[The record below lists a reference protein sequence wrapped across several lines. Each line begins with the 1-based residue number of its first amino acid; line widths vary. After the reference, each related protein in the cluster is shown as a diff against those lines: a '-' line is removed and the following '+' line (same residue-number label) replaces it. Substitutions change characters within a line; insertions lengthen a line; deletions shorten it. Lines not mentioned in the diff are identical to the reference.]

1 MTTPLTREG
10 ATPSNDAAA
19 VAPRTGRRLT
29 KKGQLTRERIVA
41 AAAALM
47 LERGVAGTTI
57 EDIQEAAAVSASQ
70 MYHYFADKDSL
81 VSAVID
87 LQTEQVLGFQHLSF
101 GQVESLDDLWRWRD
115 TVVRLVTDL
124 GCVGGCPIG
133 SLGSELAETDPIAR
147 AQLARS
153 FAEWERI
160 LRDGLAA
167 MAAAGQFAG
176 NVDTDRLALAL
187 LGATQGGLLL
197 SQIRRDTTP
206 LATSLDMMI
215 DHIGCHLT
223 DSARVGIRRA
233 HSASAS

>member
-1 MTTPLTREG
+1 MPG
-10 ATPSNDAAA
+10 KDAAA
-19 VAPRTGRRLT
+19 LASRTGRRLT

-41 AAAALM
+41 SAAALM

-87 LQTEQVLGFQHLSF
+87 LQTDQVLGFHHLSF
-101 GQVESLDDLWRWRD
+101 GHVESLDDLWRWRD
-115 TVVRLVTDL
+115 TVVRLVTDRR
-124 GCVGGCPIG
+124 CVGGCPIG
-133 SLGSELAETDPIAR
+133 SLGSELAEIDPIAR

-153 FAEWERI
+153 FAGWERI

-176 NVDTDRLALAL
+176 DVDTDRLALAL
-187 LGATQGGLLL
+187 LGSAQGGLLL
-197 SQIRRDTTP
+197 SQIRRDSTP
-206 LATSLDMMI
+206 LATSLDVMI
-215 DHIGCHLT
+215 DHIGCQLT
-223 DSARVGIRRA
+223 DSARAGTLRA
-233 HSASAS
+233 RSKAPS

>member
-29 KKGQLTRERIVA
+29 KKGQLTRERIV
-41 AAAALM
+41 
-47 LERGVAGTTI
+47 
-57 EDIQEAAAVSASQ
+57 
-70 MYHYFADKDSL
+70 
-81 VSAVID
+81 
-87 LQTEQVLGFQHLSF
+87 
-101 GQVESLDDLWRWRD
+101 
-115 TVVRLVTDL
+115 
-124 GCVGGCPIG
+124 
-133 SLGSELAETDPIAR
+133 
-147 AQLARS
+147 
-153 FAEWERI
+153 
-160 LRDGLAA
+160 
-167 MAAAGQFAG
+167 AAAGQFAG

-206 LATSLDMMI
+206 LATSLDVMI

>member
-1 MTTPLTREG
+1 MT
-10 ATPSNDAAA
+10 SND
-19 VAPRTGRRLT
+19 VASRTGKRLT
-29 KKGQLTRERIVA
+29 KKGQLTRDRIVA
-41 AAAALM
+41 SAATLM
-47 LERGVAGTTI
+47 LQRGVAGTTI
-57 EDIQEAAAVSASQ
+57 EDIQHAAAVSASQ

-87 LQTEQVLGFQHLSF
+87 LTTEQVLGFQHLCF
-101 GQVESLDDLWRWRD
+101 GKVESLDDLRRWRD
-115 TVVRLVTDL
+115 TAVQLVTDL

-153 FAEWERI
+153 FAAWEQI

-176 NVDTDRLALAL
+176 HVDTDRLALAL

-206 LATSLDMMI
+206 LATSLDAMI
-215 DHIGCHLT
+215 DHIACHLT
-223 DSARVGIRRA
+223 DSARAATAGAGR
-233 HSASAS
+233 

>member
-1 MTTPLTREG
+1 M
-10 ATPSNDAAA
+10 PSRDAAA

-41 AAAALM
+41 SAAALM

-87 LQTEQVLGFQHLSF
+87 LQTNQVLGFQHLSL

-115 TVVRLVTDL
+115 TVVQFVTDL

-153 FAEWERI
+153 FAGWERI

-167 MAAAGQFAG
+167 MAAAGQFAS

-197 SQIRRDTTP
+197 SQIRRETTP
-206 LATSLDMMI
+206 LATSLDVMI

-223 DSARVGIRRA
+223 DSARAGTRRRRVA
-233 HSASAS
+233 AVS

>member
-1 MTTPLTREG
+1 M
-10 ATPSNDAAA
+10 PSKDVAA

-41 AAAALM
+41 SAAALM

-87 LQTEQVLGFQHLSF
+87 LQTDQILGFHHLSF
-101 GQVESLDDLWRWRD
+101 GEVESLDDLWRWRD
-115 TVVRLVTDL
+115 TVVRLVTDRQ
-124 GCVGGCPIG
+124 CVGGCPIG
-133 SLGSELAETDPIAR
+133 SLGSELAEIDPIAR

-153 FAEWERI
+153 FAGWERI

-167 MAAAGQFAG
+167 MAAAGQFTG
-176 NVDTDRLALAL
+176 DVDTDRLALAL
-187 LGATQGGLLL
+187 LGAAQGGLLL
-197 SQIRRDTTP
+197 SQIRRDATP
-206 LATSLDMMI
+206 LAMSLDVMI

-223 DSARVGIRRA
+223 DSARVGSARARR
-233 HSASAS
+233 